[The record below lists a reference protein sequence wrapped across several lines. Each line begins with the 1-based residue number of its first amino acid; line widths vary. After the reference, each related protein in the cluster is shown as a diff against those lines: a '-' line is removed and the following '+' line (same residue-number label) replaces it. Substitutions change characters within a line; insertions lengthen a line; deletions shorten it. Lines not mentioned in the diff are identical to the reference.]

1 MVGTLIDLWLDLPEP
16 ATLAILA
23 AFFTT
28 TGVLVVWLGTGR
40 PWRVR
45 TAGLSGVVAPFFSSV
60 AILFALLTGFL
71 ASDVSQRNRL
81 ANQAVWNEAAAA
93 ARIQALSLAA
103 RSDMAQART
112 LLRSYLQSVVADEW
126 PLMVLGEASKVT
138 AGLLSDLLETVVNP
152 DVAAEA
158 GSAAQTALV
167 NAVVAMDAARS
178 NRLSASNDQTNGLK
192 WLTVLLLGAITQLA
206 IGLVHLDKPRA
217 MIAAVTLFSV
227 AAFVTLGL
235 LALQERLFSGWIQV
249 SPAPLTRVVAL
260 IPA

>member
-1 MVGTLIDLWLDLPEP
+1 MIDGWLDLSEP

-23 AFFTT
+23 GFLTA
-28 TGVLVVWLGTGR
+28 TGVLVVWFGTGR
-40 PWRVR
+40 PWRAH
-45 TAGLSGVVAPFFSSV
+45 TARLGGIVAPFFSSV

-81 ANQAVWNEAAAA
+81 ASQAVWNEAAAA

-103 RSDMAQART
+103 RSDMAQTRT
-112 LLRSYLQSVVADEW
+112 LLRSYLQSVVAEEW
-126 PLMVLGEASKVT
+126 PLMAVGEMSKRT
-138 AGLLSDLLETVVNP
+138 GALLSELLETVVHP
-152 DVAAEA
+152 AVAAEA

-178 NRLSASNDQTNGLK
+178 DRLSASNDQTNALK

-217 MIAAVTLFSV
+217 MIAALTLFSI

-235 LALQERLFSGWIQV
+235 LTLQERVFSGLIQI
-249 SPAPLTRVVAL
+249 SPSPLMRIVAL
-260 IPA
+260 IPT

>member
-1 MVGTLIDLWLDLPEP
+1 MIGALIDGWLDLPEP

-23 AFFTT
+23 AFITT
-28 TGVLVVWLGTGR
+28 TGALVVWLGIGR
-40 PWRVR
+40 LWRVR
-45 TAGLSGVVAPFFSSV
+45 TVRFGGIVAPFFSSI

-71 ASDVSQRNRL
+71 ASDVGQRNRI

-103 RSDMAQART
+103 RSDMAQTRT
-112 LLRSYLQSVVADEW
+112 LLRSYLQSVVTDEW
-126 PLMVLGEASKVT
+126 PLMAVGEASKVT
-138 AGLLSDLLETVVNP
+138 GDLLSQLLETVVRP

-158 GSAAQTALV
+158 GSAVQTALV

-178 NRLSASNDQTNGLK
+178 DRLTVSNDQTNGLK

-206 IGLVHLDKPRA
+206 IGLVHLEKPRA
-217 MIAAVTLFSV
+217 MIAAVTLFSIAV
-227 AAFVTLGL
+227 FVTLGL
-235 LALQERLFSGWIQV
+235 LTLQERVFSGLIQI
-249 SPAPLTRVVAL
+249 SPAPLVRVVAL